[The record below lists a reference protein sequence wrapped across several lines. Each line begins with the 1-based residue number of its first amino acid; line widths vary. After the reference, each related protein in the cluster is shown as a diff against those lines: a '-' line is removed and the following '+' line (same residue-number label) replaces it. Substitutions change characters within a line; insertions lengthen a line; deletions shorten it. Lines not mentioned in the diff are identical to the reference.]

1 MTIFIF
7 PTYMSLTAGLAF
19 RARFPAREKLVD
31 FLRGNYHRDCSSSPH
46 ECTNAKP
53 ETHEATKSVVC
64 EKEDIIFALAPGA
77 THIAAACGS
86 RFVISATLM
95 HTGTSISD
103 VSLCTADVRKA
114 GASERISAVCWVGY
128 RARPC
133 GNLENSSEH
142 GSRGSDR
149 DDLFVVVGTS
159 MGNVSFYTPEARL
172 MFSQSFAHVSPE
184 VGSSTLCHAT
194 PVRALHHRI
203 SRISHSRADATEDLI
218 IVFDDMVVRIDA
230 VELRSATQRAF
241 FTGPSLS
248 RVEEK
253 PLKHQAIK
261 KAECVDAPNGYSL
274 TLANDIAP
282 NYESLFFN
290 SSLWAVTRWGLS
302 KVAPL
307 ADAFCI
313 GKLQVEFAQSA
324 LDAGARQKRST
335 LYRATG
341 IIAAGRGIHD
351 GQDKVIAFMATRV
364 AQENTL
370 EAVTTFAS
378 KAASS
383 AMSAM
388 TNMVDG
394 ALHFA
399 GAMSNNISISCL
411 LPKGEAINSVPK
423 MRFEGVSANAHS
435 SSGHTCEDEQENL
448 YSLAGYSLDSYCALI
463 DSTRRVQ
470 KIIPAPRG
478 SIFATI
484 DTLGRVAVWDAAVP
498 TMITTTLSLK
508 GRRHAEIAWLEVPPP
523 PKCTAQMALGRL
535 YIVIRSPHRNKGTV
549 ELWEVGGE
557 HAGMVSAV
565 YKNGCSWNGPVDLRA
580 STLLQATCP
589 FEACITPRDSSNPA
603 MYFEGSSRCYIFARN
618 GDLYEIFA

>member
-1 MTIFIF
+1 
-7 PTYMSLTAGLAF
+7 MSLTAGLAF

-53 ETHEATKSVVC
+53 ETHEATKSVVS

-335 LYRATG
+335 VYRATG
-341 IIAAGRGIHD
+341 IIAAGRCIHD

>member
-1 MTIFIF
+1 
-7 PTYMSLTAGLAF
+7 MSLTAGLAF

-53 ETHEATKSVVC
+53 ETHEATKSVVS

-423 MRFEGVSANAHS
+423 MRFKGVSANAHS